1 MLFHKRAIFETK
13 IKVIEFR
20 ICFDFLYNFCLNHF
34 SFSEELSEINMCIV
48 LRVKYRYSC
57 LILMKLQFPQ
67 QIFEEKVFKYPV

>member
-1 MLFHKRAIFETK
+1 M
-13 IKVIEFR
+13 
-20 ICFDFLYNFCLNHF
+20 CFDFLYNFCLNHF